1 MGGIVKSI
9 GKTIKKLG
17 KSVGKFLKKYRTT
30 IILAAAVWAGLGA
43 FGASYS
49 TGSMFGLE
57 SVKAGVGRIFGFS
70 QAAKTGLGAAQAMAA
85 GPGAELAK
93 LSASSLAAGA
103 AKSPN
108 ILSGIGK
115 WLGGMESWQ
124 KFALTQGA
132 MTMLGNVFDTSEE
145 DALAEQR
152 AAQYGGM
159 GIPYGKATPENSQ
172 LNPSHRIVSY
182 DQWTNPASTSS
193 SARTGSSGQSSGARS
208 PGVIG
213 APYMQQVSAAP
224 MRSLDVSSPGI
235 ISGGRPGL
243 LGSPARRRYA

>member
-43 FGASYS
+43 FGASTS
-49 TGSMFGLE
+49 GASMFSPA
-57 SVKAGVGRIFGFS
+57 SVKQGLGRIFGFS
-70 QAAKTGLGAAQAMAA
+70 PVAKTGLGAAQGMVGPESMLSNNINAA
-85 GPGAELAK
+85 
-93 LSASSLAAGA
+93 SLAREA

-124 KFALTQGA
+124 KYALTQGG
-132 MTMLGNVFDTSEE
+132 MTMLGSLLDSSDEE
-145 DALAEQR
+145 ERALK
-152 AAQYGGM
+152 YGGM
-159 GIPYGKATPENSQ
+159 GMKAGTTDPSQWVVDPSQRIQPWQPPTFGVGPSTQASMPAQASRSTARVPGLSGTP
-172 LNPSHRIVSY
+172 
-182 DQWTNPASTSS
+182 T
-193 SARTGSSGQSSGARS
+193 
-208 PGVIG
+208 
-213 APYMQQVSAAP
+213 MQQVASAP

-243 LGSPARRRYA
+243 LGSSAQRRYA

>member
-49 TGSMFGLE
+49 SGSMFGLE
-57 SVKAGVGRIFGFS
+57 SVKAGVGRIFGFGP
-70 QAAKTGLGAAQAMAA
+70 AANMGKAVAGMPP
-85 GPGAELAK
+85 GPGAHI
-93 LSASSLAAGA
+93 SAASLAEGA

-124 KFALTQGA
+124 KYALTQGG
-132 MTMLGNVFDTSEE
+132 MTMLGSLLDSSEE
-145 DALAEQR
+145 DVLA
-152 AAQYGGM
+152 AKYGGM
-159 GIPYGKATPENSQ
+159 GIPYGKETPENKQ
-172 LNPSHRIVSY
+172 LDPSHRIVSY

-193 SARTGSSGQSSGARS
+193 LARTGSSGQSSGARS

-213 APYMQQVSAAP
+213 TPYMQQVSSAP

-243 LGSPARRRYA
+243 LGSSSQRRYA